1 MAKGRL
7 DLSLLT
13 LPVGWDATA
22 LENERMADGTT
33 YAQVASMVN
42 SAVAQLNAEING
54 DPLWSSLVSYTD
66 EAAYEY
72 AVGTS
77 GGFERHTEYGRA
89 DVKRGDTTGHMLP
102 IAPWDR
108 RLGWTWDYLRKA
120 RITQIEA
127 GISDAIKDAR
137 DLFRVQTLTRL
148 LKRGDDSGA
157 GLGLGTGGYSPG
169 FATAAAS
176 TGVDFVPPTV
186 GGTSFTTAH
195 EHYVGIT
202 GAAHTLALFQDAR
215 EELEEHGHVPPFT
228 YLAGTTEETA
238 IKNLTG
244 FIPAADPNVRYGAL
258 QDVASRAAYY
268 GANGVKFIGTIE
280 GFEIFIVRGMPQYYG
295 FGFKSYGANS
305 GRNPLRVRVP
315 IGQRGV
321 QVMAIPDPDGGNANY
336 PLQNLM
342 LFTEFGVGVGDRTNG
357 TARYTNSATW
367 ADGTPT

>member
-22 LENERMADGTT
+22 LENERLADGTT
-33 YAQVASMVN
+33 YAQVAQMVN
-42 SAVAQLNAEING
+42 AAIGSLNQEING
-54 DPLWSSLVSYTD
+54 DPLFSSLVSYTD
-66 EAAYEY
+66 EPAFEY

-77 GGFERHTEYGRA
+77 NGFERHTEYGKP

-102 IAPWDR
+102 IAPFDR

-120 RITQIEA
+120 RMGQIEA
-127 GISDAIKDAR
+127 GIADAVKDAR
-137 DLFRVQTLTRL
+137 DLFRVQVLTRL

-157 GLGLGTGGYSPG
+157 ALGLGTGGYSPG

-176 TGVDFVPPTV
+176 TGVDFTPPAY
-186 GGTSFTTAH
+186 GGTSFTSDH

-215 EELEEHGHVPPFT
+215 DELEEHGHVPPFT
-228 YLAGTTEETA
+228 YLAGPTEETA
-238 IKNLTG
+238 IKALTG
-244 FIPAADPNVRYGAL
+244 FIPAADPNVRYGTL
-258 QDVASRAAYY
+258 QDVAARAAYY
-268 GANGVKFIGTIE
+268 GINGVKFIGTLE
-280 GFEIFIVRGMPQYYG
+280 GFEVFIVRGMPQYYG
-295 FGFKSYGANS
+295 FGYKSYGANS
-305 GRNPLRVRVP
+305 QRNPLRVRVP
-315 IGQRGV
+315 ANQAGLQYV
-321 QVMAIPDPDGGNANY
+321 AIPDPLGGNANY

-342 LFTEFGVGVGDRTNG
+342 LFTEFGVGTGDRTNG